1 MTVDYLCV
9 LFCSGRENY
18 MNRLSRCRFKFEVI
32 VENRSV
38 LLACSAMWASGI
50 WGWQTEIMWATCLI
64 AYNPRKSDLTRS

>member
-50 WGWQTEIMWATCLI
+50 WGWQTEIMWAMCLI
-64 AYNPRKSDLTRS
+64 VYNPRKSDLTRS